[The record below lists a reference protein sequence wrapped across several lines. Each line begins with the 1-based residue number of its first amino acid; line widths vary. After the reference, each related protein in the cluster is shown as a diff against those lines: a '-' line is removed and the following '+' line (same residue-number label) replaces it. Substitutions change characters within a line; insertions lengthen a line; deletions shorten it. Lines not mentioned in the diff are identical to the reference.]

1 MNKLIF
7 CIFLIITLI
16 DASNSIYGKASWYGN
31 KFQGKL
37 MASGKKYNMYD
48 YIAAHKTLPL
58 GTLIK
63 VTNLKNGKWVY
74 VKIMDRGPYIE
85 GRVLDLSYLAAK
97 KIGLIK
103 SGVANVKIDIV
114 KNTKS
119 FYKK

>member
-7 CIFLIITLI
+7 CIFSIITLI
-16 DASNSIYGKASWYGN
+16 DASNSIYGKASWYGS
-31 KFQGKL
+31 KFHGKL

-63 VTNLKNGKWVY
+63 VTNLKNNRWVY
-74 VKIMDRGPYIE
+74 VKVMDRGPYVK

-103 SGVANVKIDIV
+103 SGVAKVKIDIV
-114 KNTKS
+114 KDTKN

>member
-1 MNKLIF
+1 MNRLIF

-16 DASNSIYGKASWYGN
+16 DASNSIYGKASWYGS
-31 KFQGKL
+31 KFHGKL

-63 VTNLKNGKWVY
+63 VTNLKNNRCVY
-74 VKIMDRGPYIE
+74 VKVMDRGPYVK

-103 SGVANVKIDIV
+103 SGVAKVKIDIV
-114 KNTKS
+114 KDTKS